1 MRLGPIII
9 SLLDTDL
16 YKFNMDQVIFHKHT
30 DLCGRYVFKCRN
42 KGVVF
47 TKEMF
52 EEIKAIIVDVL
63 NCDEDKVVLE
73 ASLSDDLDA
82 DSLDAVELG
91 MAIEENLG
99 VAISDE
105 DLPNIKTV
113 QDLVDYVEEHK

>member
-1 MRLGPIII
+1 
-9 SLLDTDL
+9 
-16 YKFNMDQVIFHKHT
+16 
-30 DLCGRYVFKCRN
+30 
-42 KGVVF
+42 
-47 TKEMF
+47 MF

>member
-1 MRLGPIII
+1 MKKKG
-9 SLLDTDL
+9 DL
-16 YKFNMDQVIFHKHT
+16 
-30 DLCGRYVFKCRN
+30 
-42 KGVVF
+42 
-47 TKEMF
+47 EMF